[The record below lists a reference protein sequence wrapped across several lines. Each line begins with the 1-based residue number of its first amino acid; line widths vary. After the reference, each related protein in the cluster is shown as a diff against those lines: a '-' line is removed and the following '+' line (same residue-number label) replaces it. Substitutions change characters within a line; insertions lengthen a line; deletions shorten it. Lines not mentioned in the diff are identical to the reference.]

1 MEIIEAVERVDNS
14 KRIVDIL
21 KEQKYQSIEVIK
33 KDDVIVSIVR
43 KIKKKIAGVA

>member
-1 MEIIEAVERVDNS
+1 MEIIEAVERLDVS
-14 KRIVDIL
+14 KRMVDIL

-43 KIKKKIAGVA
+43 KIKKKIIGQ